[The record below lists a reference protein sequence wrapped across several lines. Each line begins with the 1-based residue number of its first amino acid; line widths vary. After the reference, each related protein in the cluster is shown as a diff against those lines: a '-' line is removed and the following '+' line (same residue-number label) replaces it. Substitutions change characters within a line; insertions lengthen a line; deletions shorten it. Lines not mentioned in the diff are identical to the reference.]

1 MTAVEDCTA
10 RACPRDWD
18 GAMRPPSPNELHLHP
33 EILEVAAELC
43 AYSDGPGL
51 EPFVLERLVCAVV
64 LADRVLQDKL
74 F

>member
-1 MTAVEDCTA
+1 MAAAGKDCAA
-10 RACPRDWD
+10 RACPRNWV
-18 GAMRPPSPNELHLHP
+18 RPPSPNELHLHP

>member
-1 MTAVEDCTA
+1 
-10 RACPRDWD
+10 
-18 GAMRPPSPNELHLHP
+18 MRPPSPNELHLHP